1 MRIKPMPHPSPVA
14 VAPRQRLRPR
24 TASCWRHQAATL
36 ALAAVSTIV
45 GVTTLPARADGG
57 KRLQPASPPTAWQQ
71 ECAACHI
78 AYPPALLPAES
89 WQRLMAG
96 LQKHFGTDAS
106 LDAATTRQLSE
117 WLQREAGTGR
127 RVSPAPPEDRITRG
141 AWFLREHREVSTAT
155 WRLPAVQS
163 AARCTA
169 CHQQADRGDFNE
181 HQIRIPR

>member
-1 MRIKPMPHPSPVA
+1 MLHVQPEAADP
-14 VAPRQRLRPR
+14 QLRLRPHAGVR
-24 TASCWRHQAATL
+24 LRDRAAML
-36 ALAAVSTIV
+36 GLAALGALAGLTA
-45 GVTTLPARADGG
+45 LPALADGG

-96 LQKHFGTDAS
+96 LPKHFGTDAS